1 MPLFFD
7 TFDGEADAL
16 VHTRPG
22 WATGTTTNN
31 AARLNGAGGVKSND
45 TAGAVT
51 NGVIHHDTGSAD
63 HYAEV
68 TLGSDFA
75 KGGTGWDPVFVRG
88 SANGLAHYSV
98 TYTTS
103 NTLLRLRLYASNT
116 ITDIASRT
124 MVVSPGNVIRLET
137 MGDTLRVL
145 VNGVEQIT
153 ATNST
158 LAGNTRTGFR
168 ARSLTVQN
176 PFILDFTSNALSSV
190 PAPVLSTP
198 TGAATSS
205 LTAVGTVTTDG
216 KPGRLRYM
224 ASVNATE
231 TAATLFAAGGEI
243 EVAEADTYSV
253 EVTGLVAS
261 TAYRMH
267 FCQED
272 EQGTRSTVVSSPPF
286 TTPAADTTPP
296 VLTGA
301 ISVVSK
307 TSSTISVTCPTG
319 TDNVGVVAYD
329 WSKDGGTTWPEQTQ
343 TPAHTFTNLSPI
355 TSYNLRVRARDANGN
370 TSTPLTL
377 VTSTYRAGALGSTI
391 LLTTGPVGGN
401 PAGIL
406 YNDVQA
412 GDEAKWFSFN
422 ITTPPATGTLLID
435 PDGTFTFTGPNP
447 ETMYYQLEVNGAN
460 VGDPVI
466 VTLYESAVFRPL
478 ADVSGV
484 GWSSTNASLVG
495 AINEPNPND
504 TTFITSPD
512 VTVASPGAFTADVP
526 TMPAGSYM
534 RRLRARRTGATGEV
548 RLVYLDA
555 GGATVGTTP
564 WQSLTTAL
572 TTYSAVVTLTGTAV
586 RLRIEV
592 RG

>member
-1 MPLFFD
+1 MALFTD
-7 TFDGEADAL
+7 TFDGESDAL
-16 VHTRPG
+16 VHQRPG
-22 WATGTTTNN
+22 WSTGAGLANY
-31 AARLNGAGGVKSND
+31 ARLNGAGGVKTINTSGTL
-45 TAGAVT
+45 TAQVCQY
-51 NGVIHHDTGSAD
+51 DTGGAD
-63 HYAEV
+63 HFAQV
-68 TLGSDFA
+68 TLGSGFA
-75 KGGTGWDPVFVRG
+75 AGGTGWDPVFVRG
-88 SANGLAHYSV
+88 SPTGEAHYSL

-103 NTLLRLRLYASNT
+103 NTLLRIRRFAAGAV
-116 ITDIASRT
+116 TDLASRT
-124 MVVSPGNVIRLET
+124 MTVVS
-137 MGDTLRVL
+137 GDVVRMEASGSTVRVL
-145 VNGVEQIT
+145 VNGVEQMT
-153 ATNST
+153 ATDT
-158 LAGNTRTGFR
+158 ALAGNTRTGFR
-168 ARSLTVQN
+168 ARSLQVQN
-176 PFILDFTSNALSSV
+176 PIILDFSSNTLTTG
-190 PAPVLSTP
+190 PAPVLSAPTAAP
-198 TGAATSS
+198 TGSHSAIGS
-205 LTAVGTVTTDG
+205 VTTDG
-216 KPGRLRYM
+216 QPGRLHYM
-224 ASVNATE
+224 ASGNATE
-231 TAATLFAAGGEI
+231 TAATLFAVGDEI
-243 EVAEADTYSV
+243 EVSEAGVYTVDV
-253 EVTGLVAS
+253 VGLLAATS
-261 TAYRMH
+261 YRIH

-272 EQGTRSTVVSSPPF
+272 EAGTRSTVVSSAVF